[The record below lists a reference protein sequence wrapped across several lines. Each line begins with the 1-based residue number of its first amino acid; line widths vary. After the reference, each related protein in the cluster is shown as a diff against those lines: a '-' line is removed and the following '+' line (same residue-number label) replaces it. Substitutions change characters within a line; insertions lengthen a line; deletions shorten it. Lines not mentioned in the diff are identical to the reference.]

1 MSACTQA
8 IPQGWAEI
16 QVGASLQ
23 EQTWGVTVSHHIS
36 TDSKKKFLSFYTS
49 SQINACNNIDQFLR
63 MWLFPRSLNYEPQFE
78 VIHFSTLL
86 QFHTTLSTAEVLNKK
101 LTGEKETSPP
111 FPALFI
117 YFWFLPWDFF
127 PRPIRLSK
135 ITFITYS
142 FIKCF
147 KVNSLLGLSKFFS
160 VILALDFEL
169 ITDEWSTKV
178 AITWDFNDGHLR
190 INKTASGIYFKSSQ
204 CNKIYIRICLPDFT
218 SGEEMCWIREVF
230 FILVCSQQQ
239 SLNKRWQRG
248 KKAVFIHY
256 LNMLHDSWAKTG
268 TEQP

>member
-8 IPQGWAEI
+8 TPQGWAEI

-36 TDSKKKFLSFYTS
+36 TDSKKKNVIFLY
-49 SQINACNNIDQFLR
+49 QFPNQCLQQH
-63 MWLFPRSLNYEPQFE
+63 WSVPQN
-78 VIHFSTLL
+78 VTISKITKLWASIWSHTLL
-86 QFHTTLSTAEVLNKK
+86 HPPSVLHNSFNCRSSKKKNWLVKKKHLPLSCPIYLF
-101 LTGEKETSPP
+101 LIL
-111 FPALFI
+111 ALG
-117 YFWFLPWDFF
+117 FF
-127 PRPIRLSK
+127 YRPIKLSK

-147 KVNSLLGLSKFFS
+147 KVYPLLGLSKFFS

-218 SGEEMCWIREVF
+218 SGEEMCSVREVF
-230 FILVCSQQQ
+230 FILVCSQQR

-256 LNMLHDSWAKTG
+256 LNMLHDSWTKTG

>member
-1 MSACTQA
+1 M
-8 IPQGWAEI
+8 
-16 QVGASLQ
+16 
-23 EQTWGVTVSHHIS
+23 
-36 TDSKKKFLSFYTS
+36 LSFYTS

-63 MWLFPRSLNYEPQFE
+63 MWPFPRSLNYEPQFE

-86 QFHTTLSTAEVLNKK
+86 QFYTTLSTAEVLKK
-101 LTGEKETSPP
+101 NWLVKKKHLPLSCPIYL
-111 FPALFI
+111 FLILALG
-117 YFWFLPWDFF
+117 FF
-127 PRPIRLSK
+127 SRPIKLSK

-147 KVNSLLGLSKFFS
+147 KVYPLLGLSKFFS

-218 SGEEMCWIREVF
+218 SGEEMCSVREVF
-230 FILVCSQQQ
+230 FILVCSQQR

-256 LNMLHDSWAKTG
+256 LNMLHDSWTKTG

>member
-1 MSACTQA
+1 MHTGNPTRLGRNSSWCQLTRTD
-8 IPQGWAEI
+8 
-16 QVGASLQ
+16 LR
-23 EQTWGVTVSHHIS
+23 SH
-36 TDSKKKFLSFYTS
+36 SKPSHKYGQQKKLYFYTS

-63 MWLFPRSLNYEPQFE
+63 MWPFPRSLNYEPQFE

-86 QFHTTLSTAEVLNKK
+86 QFYTTLSTAEVLKKK

-111 FPALFI
+111 FLPYLFLILALG
-117 YFWFLPWDFF
+117 FF
-127 PRPIRLSK
+127 SRPIKLSK

-142 FIKCF
+142 FVKCF
-147 KVNSLLGLSKFFS
+147 KVYPLLGLSKFFS

-218 SGEEMCWIREVF
+218 SGEEMCSVREVF
-230 FILVCSQQQ
+230 FILVCSQQR

-256 LNMLHDSWAKTG
+256 LNMLHDSWTKTG

>member
-8 IPQGWAEI
+8 TPQGWAEI

-36 TDSKKKFLSFYTS
+36 TDSKKKIVIFLYQFPNQCLQQHWSVPQNVTISKIRSSKKKNWLVKKKHLPLSCPIYLFLILALGFFY
-49 SQINACNNIDQFLR
+49 
-63 MWLFPRSLNYEPQFE
+63 
-78 VIHFSTLL
+78 
-86 QFHTTLSTAEVLNKK
+86 
-101 LTGEKETSPP
+101 
-111 FPALFI
+111 
-117 YFWFLPWDFF
+117 
-127 PRPIRLSK
+127 RPIKLSK

-142 FIKCF
+142 FVKCF
-147 KVNSLLGLSKFFS
+147 KVYPLLGLSKFFS

-218 SGEEMCWIREVF
+218 SGEEMCSVREVF
-230 FILVCSQQQ
+230 FILVCSQPRR
-239 SLNKRWQRG
+239 LNKRWQRG

-256 LNMLHDSWAKTG
+256 LNMLHDSWTKTG